1 MGKGKHLNQK
11 QKSKMLR
18 EQAAKYGI
26 SSRDYYD
33 DEGNDY
39 SRDRLDRF
47 LGNDL
52 EDGVMQAMRRDPVL
66 LDSIKYGR
74 DAGAKGFEDLPVSI
88 SNSGEAARALKAIQ
102 NHGKTLGQKKTSSD
116 NDYGNIAQALFESS
130 RNKLME
136 SMRNMKADDEQTNT
150 SLTPDVSDEP
160 YVPSPELV
168 KQAGILADYEE
179 GYGSGNLSPYRSNFQ
194 DMAFNPTEAN
204 PYRATTDVNEFV
216 SNYKN
221 GVKDVFQ
228 FRPTIA

>member
-1 MGKGKHLNQK
+1 
-11 QKSKMLR
+11 MLR

-33 DEGNDY
+33 DDGNDY

-102 NHGKTLGQKKTSSD
+102 KYGKKELGQKNTSSD
-116 NDYGNIAQALFESS
+116 NDYRNIAQALFESS

-150 SLTPDVSDEP
+150 SLTPDVTEEP
-160 YVPSPELV
+160 YEPSPELQ
-168 KQAGILADYEE
+168 KQQGIVADWEE
-179 GYGSGNLSPYRSNFQ
+179 GYGPGGNLSPYKSNFQ
-194 DMAFNPTEAN
+194 DMAYDSEEAN
-204 PYRATTDVNEFV
+204 PYRPTTDVNEFARR
-216 SNYKN
+216 YTD
-221 GVKDVFQ
+221 GVKDIFQ